1 MCPVGGE
8 LFQGTNGG
16 RNPMELIVAFRSFAN
31 APKNHQI
38 SAMGGLSV
46 LPDFATSS
54 SVSFC
59 FFLFGLRGIRLNPVK
74 AKPTYCSIGPQWD
87 CVGSLLAVATN
98 KRLNLSPQRPLETN
112 PIHSRPSA
120 TAIARG
126 QVKMV
131 QWSLD
136 GEV

>member
-1 MCPVGGE
+1 M
-8 LFQGTNGG
+8 GTNSGT
-16 RNPMELIVAFRSFAN
+16 NTTKLIVAFRSFAK
-31 APKNHQI
+31 APKNHQR
-38 SAMGGLSV
+38 SATCGLSV
-46 LPDFATSS
+46 LPDFVTSGF
-54 SVSFC
+54 VLF
-59 FFLFGLRGIRLNPVK
+59 FFLFGLQGIRLNPVK

-98 KRLNLSPQRPLETN
+98 KRLNLSPQRPLGTN

-120 TAIARG
+120 TAIAKG

>member
-1 MCPVGGE
+1 
-8 LFQGTNGG
+8 L
-16 RNPMELIVAFRSFAN
+16 
-31 APKNHQI
+31 H
-38 SAMGGLSV
+38 
-46 LPDFATSS
+46 
-54 SVSFC
+54 
-59 FFLFGLRGIRLNPVK
+59 GIRLNPVK
-74 AKPTYCSIGPQWD
+74 AKPTYCSIGSHWD